1 MKFIREAY
9 SYPNYSGETGL
20 SPFFGLTIILLVL
33 PIFLSS
39 YMETIMARLLIYGI
53 FAMSYNVAFGYAG
66 LLSLGHAAFF
76 GAGGYVVGL
85 FTLHGGTDLFW
96 INFPLGIIVAT
107 AIAAI
112 FGIIALRAR
121 GIYFLLVTFALG
133 QLLFSLAWNVK
144 WVNTKGMQGIT
155 GLSRPAFGIPGYF
168 ISDTQFYYLVLGF
181 FLLSLVLLYRL
192 VNSPFGLSLIGI
204 REDEGRMEAAG
215 YNTWLHKYIAFVI
228 SGAFAGM
235 AGVLFAY
242 YNYMISPWH
251 LSVNTSFLP
260 MVMAIIGG
268 QSTLLGPVI
277 GAAFIILVEHY
288 VSIFMPARWP
298 LVLGGLFVIS
308 IMFARKGIWVYF
320 SGLWN
325 RGSRTNGSG
334 TQD

>member
-1 MKFIREAY
+1 
-9 SYPNYSGETGL
+9 
-20 SPFFGLTIILLVL
+20 
-33 PIFLSS
+33 
-39 YMETIMARLLIYGI
+39 
-53 FAMSYNVAFGYAG
+53 MSYNVAFGYAG

-85 FTLHGGTDLFW
+85 LTLHGVTNLFW
-96 INFPLGIIVAT
+96 VSLPLGIIIAT
-107 AIAAI
+107 ATAAI

-144 WVNTKGMQGIT
+144 WMNTKGMQGIS
-155 GLSRPAFGIPGYF
+155 GLGRPSFGIPGYF
-168 ISDTQFYYLVLGF
+168 MSDTQFYYFVLGF
-181 FLLSLVLLYRL
+181 FLVSLLLLYRL

-204 REDEGRMEAAG
+204 RQDEGRMEAAG
-215 YNTWLHKYIAFVI
+215 YNTWLHKYVAFVV

-268 QSTLLGPVI
+268 QATLLGPVV
-277 GAAFIILVEHY
+277 GAAFVILVEHF

-298 LVLGGLFVIS
+298 LVLGGLFVFC
-308 IMFARKGIWVYF
+308 IMFTRKGIWVYV
-320 SGLWN
+320 SLLWN
-325 RGSRTNGSG
+325 RVSRANGGS